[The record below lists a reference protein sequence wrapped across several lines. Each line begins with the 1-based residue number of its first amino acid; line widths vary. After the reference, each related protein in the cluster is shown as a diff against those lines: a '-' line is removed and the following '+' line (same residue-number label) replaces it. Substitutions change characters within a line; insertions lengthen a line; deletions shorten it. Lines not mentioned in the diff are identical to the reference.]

1 MLGLLNHS
9 KIVAVYDFGKQQEF
23 FYLTV
28 SGTVMGT
35 PNYMAPEQLENAGE
49 IDHRADLYSLGVVF
63 YEMLTCELPSGRF
76 EAPSE
81 HGPMDPRVDDVV
93 LRTLAKKRES
103 RFQSAGEIRTNVE
116 QIVNTPGGGD
126 SSSGGLDDSVLRKGA
141 KRATGSAVLTLLSLL
156 FLVPSF
162 VFLVGMPLLQVVSG
176 LVGMFLGLAALREI
190 RSSGGSKNGL
200 GGSMFGALVWPLL
213 LLMVPVG
220 LVVGFGLVSM
230 FGGRMICFIVS
241 GLSILAR
248 GDRGL
253 AVGEM
258 SGVEIAWSDVLEHG
272 AVRHDI
278 DCERVADF
286 SAGVLKV
293 AIHRLRKRFRDALQ
307 AEIAQTVESTEE
319 IEEELRHLIA
329 ALSQSVS

>member
-200 GGSMFGALVWPLL
+200 GGSMFGALVGPLL

-241 GLSILAR
+241 GLS
-248 GDRGL
+248 
-253 AVGEM
+253 M
-258 SGVEIAWSDVLEHG
+258 FG
-272 AVRHDI
+272 A
-278 DCERVADF
+278 
-286 SAGVLKV
+286 SLLV
-293 AIHRLRKRFRDALQ
+293 AIAVWRWAKCLGWKSPGQPFWSMEQ
-307 AEIAQTVESTEE
+307 FVMI
-319 IEEELRHLIA
+319 LIA
-329 ALSQSVS
+329 SALLIFPPVS